1 MKNNLSKKEILI
13 LGIII
18 ITIIGVIGYYIYTIT
33 VQNDYEQIQT
43 TPQQEEVAKPQEK
56 EKIIIHIAGEV
67 NNPGIVKIEEGA
79 RIADIIE
86 ASGGITRRCKYTKRK
101 LSIYCRRWSKNNN
114 T

>member
-13 LGIII
+13 VGIII
-18 ITIIGVIGYYIYTIT
+18 ITIIGVIGYYIYTLT
-33 VQNDYEQIQT
+33 TQNDYEQIQEAPEQAET
-43 TPQQEEVAKPQEK
+43 VKPQE

-86 ASGGITRRCKYTKRK
+86 AAGGITRRRQYTKCK
-101 LSIYCRRWSKNNN
+101 FSIYYRRWAKNNN
-114 T
+114 P